1 MLDDKKLRKMF
12 SNKKFLRKNEFAVL
26 IKNAVTFAKQNQ
38 KIVIGLVVVVAIVGM
53 TIPAFNWYN
62 LDKIEKFNKALF
74 SAEKSIKKEELFQN
88 ILTNYS
94 SLPASEI
101 ARLKLVDNLFSH
113 QKENEALKT
122 IDEGLVGSEQTIF
135 KTLLVLQ
142 KTNYLKEKNDFSLAA
157 SFIKQSEPKIIKTF
171 LNQIRL
177 LRGDMLLLAQ
187 NKEEARKA
195 FETIARFSETN
206 ETEKTSLVDFDS
218 QAAKTAKEKLL
229 LMDLGV
235 L

>member
-26 IKNAVTFAKQNQ
+26 TKNIVSFVKQNQ
-38 KIVIGLVVVVAIVGM
+38 KIVISLAVVVVFLGMAIPV
-53 TIPAFNWYN
+53 ANWYKLN
-62 LDKIEKFNKALF
+62 KMEKFNKALF
-74 SAEKSIKKEELFQN
+74 SAEKSLKKEELFQN

-94 SLPASEI
+94 NLPASEI
-101 ARLKLVDNLFSH
+101 ARLKLVDDLFSH
-113 QKENEALKT
+113 QKEAEALKV
-122 IDEGLVGSEQTIF
+122 IDEGLRGNGQTIF

-142 KTNYLKEKNDFSLAA
+142 QTNHLKEKNDFSLAA
-157 SFIKQSEPKIIKTF
+157 SFIKQNEPKVLKTF

-177 LRGDMLLLAQ
+177 LRGDLLLLAQ
-187 NKEEARKA
+187 NKEEARKT
-195 FETIARFSETN
+195 FETVARFSETD
-206 ETEKTSLVDFDS
+206 EKQQTSLVDFDS
-218 QAAKTAKEKLL
+218 QAATTAKEKLL